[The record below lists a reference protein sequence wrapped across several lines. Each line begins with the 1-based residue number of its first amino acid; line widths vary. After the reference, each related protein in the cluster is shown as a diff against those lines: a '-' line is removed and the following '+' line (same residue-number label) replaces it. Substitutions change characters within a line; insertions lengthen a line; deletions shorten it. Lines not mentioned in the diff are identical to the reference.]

1 MILQIALCVL
11 AAYGIFNILSNI
23 YMWLL
28 TKDNNSP
35 LQYIL
40 IVTKNNEDTTEY
52 CIRSALKKLP
62 YGFEDVLIMDMESTD
77 GTKEIINHFE
87 KDGKI
92 KVVHWKQFND
102 KV

>member
-1 MILQIALCVL
+1 MILRIVICVF

-28 TKDNNSP
+28 TKDNDSP

-40 IVTKNNEDTTEY
+40 IVTKNNEETAEY
-52 CIRSALKKLP
+52 YIRSALKKLP
-62 YGFEDVLIMDMESTD
+62 HGFEDVLIMDMESTD
-77 GTKEIINHFE
+77 GTKDIIDNFE

-92 KVVHWKQFND
+92 KVVHWKQF
-102 KV
+102 